1 MNLASAGKDSIME
14 KLIEIFKE
22 VKSETDID
30 TILSATDLYGQGVI
44 DSLDIIV
51 LADEICAA
59 FDIEI
64 TSASMSRKDFLTVK
78 SIYDMIER
86 HGF

>member
-1 MNLASAGKDSIME
+1 MD

-22 VKSETDID
+22 IKSETDIE
-30 TILSATDLYGQGVI
+30 TILAATDLYGQGII
-44 DSLDIIV
+44 DSLDIVV

-64 TSASMSRKDFLTVK
+64 TGASMSRKDFMTVK
-78 SIYDMIER
+78 SIYAMIER
-86 HGF
+86 HVG

>member
-1 MNLASAGKDSIME
+1 ME
-14 KLIEIFKE
+14 KLIEVFKQ
-22 VKSETDID
+22 VKPEADIEI
-30 TILSATDLYGQGVI
+30 ILAATDLYGQGII

-64 TSASMSRKDFLTVK
+64 SGAEISRKDFMTVN
-78 SIYDMIER
+78 SIYEMIKR
-86 HGF
+86 HG